1 MAVRFA
7 GDSSVVV
14 TSAIDSVGVP
24 SSSVIVIVP
33 VAVEMDAEADEKEV
47 IENCDYFF
55 DNSAIKSTEIQE
67 IFTEKEMQQNGE
79 SDLYGLASS
88 NFA

>member
-1 MAVRFA
+1 MKTK
-7 GDSSVVV
+7 VVYL
-14 TSAIDSVGVP
+14 T
-24 SSSVIVIVP
+24 
-33 VAVEMDAEADEKEV
+33 VAVEMDADADEKEV
-47 IENCDYFF
+47 IENFDYFF

-67 IFTEKEMQQNGE
+67 IFTEEEMKQNGE

>member
-1 MAVRFA
+1 MKTKMVYL
-7 GDSSVVV
+7 
-14 TSAIDSVGVP
+14 T
-24 SSSVIVIVP
+24 

-67 IFTEKEMQQNGE
+67 IFTEKEMQQGE
-79 SDLYGLASS
+79 DNDLYGLGSS
-88 NFA
+88 RFA

>member
-1 MAVRFA
+1 MKTKMVYL
-7 GDSSVVV
+7 
-14 TSAIDSVGVP
+14 T
-24 SSSVIVIVP
+24 
-33 VAVEMDAEADEKEV
+33 VAVEIDAEADEREV

-55 DNSAIKSTEIQE
+55 DSSAIKSTEIQE
-67 IFTEKEMQQNGE
+67 IFTEEEMKQNGE

>member
-1 MAVRFA
+1 MKTKMVYL
-7 GDSSVVV
+7 
-14 TSAIDSVGVP
+14 T
-24 SSSVIVIVP
+24 

-55 DNSAIKSTEIQE
+55 DSSAIKSAAIEE
-67 IFTEKEMQQNGE
+67 IFTEEEMKQGQEN
-79 SDLYGLASS
+79 DLYGLGAS